1 MAYLVTGGTGYIGSY
16 VVRDLLKAGRK
27 VVCLQRSGVTLTF
40 REVVGEDNIG
50 KVKEITGRK

>member
-27 VVCLQRSGVTLTF
+27 VVCLQRPGVTTTF
-40 REVVGEDNIG
+40 REVVGEDN
-50 KVKEITGRK
+50 RR